1 MRERVCVDPD
11 RIFAAGY
18 SNGGY
23 FSYRLA
29 CEASDLV
36 RARPCLLCMTCCIC

>member
-1 MRERVCVDPD
+1 MVAFVTERVCVDPD
-11 RIFAAGY
+11 RIFVGGY

-23 FSYRLA
+23 MSYRLA

-36 RARPCLLCMTCCIC
+36 CQCQR